1 MANSTGVKD
10 FYLTE
15 LSDLPE
21 VHMSLFAV
29 ILMTYLTT
37 LAGNGAI
44 LIATATDAHL
54 QTPMYFFLSNLSLL
68 DVLCPTVTVPKM
80 LQTFLSEDKR
90 ISFVG
95 CMLQLFFLIDVVG
108 TEIFLLA
115 VMAYDRYV
123 AICSPLHYTNIMS
136 KRLCAQLAAGT
147 WLTGFTNS
155 MIHTSL
161 TFTLSFCGPNKVNQY
176 YCDIPPMMALS
187 CSSTYLPELVLLLVA
202 GILGG
207 GAFLV
212 TLISYIYIIL
222 AILRMRSAEGRQK
235 AFSTCGSH
243 LTVVCLFYGT
253 TIATYVRPTSTY
265 SPKQDRIVS
274 MLYGILTPMIN
285 PMIYSLRN
293 KEVKKALVKAFNL
306 KGQPVI
312 KIMDQQNE
320 SIITEFIL
328 QGFTDNPKTQFL
340 LFMVFLSVYA
350 ITVLGNLGMILL
362 ICTQPQLH
370 KPMYYFLGNL
380 SFVDLCCSSTIA
392 PKMLSDLLS
401 ATKRISYSAC
411 ATQLFLFSTF
421 SDVAFLSLAV
431 MAYDRYVAICNPLLY
446 SNVMSKKTCQQLI
459 TVVYFTALLDSIIS
473 TYYTFRL
480 SFCNSNIINHF
491 FCDEPPLLILSCS
504 ERYITEI
511 VLFTICGF
519 FEAGSIGM
527 FLVSY
532 VSILATIL
540 KMRSAEGRSKA
551 FSTCASHLTAVGLL
565 HGTILYMYFRPS
577 SSYSMDQDKWAS
589 VFYTVVIPMLNP
601 LIYSLRNKEVKDALT
616 KSVGNLWEQVEVVAR
631 RPFAHLCVIYQLCP
645 FQDQEAVRY
654 SC

>member
-10 FYLTE
+10 FYLSE

-95 CMLQLFFLIDVVG
+95 CVLQLFFLIDVVG

-136 KRLCAQLAAGT
+136 KRLCAQLAVGT

-176 YCDIPPMMALS
+176 YCDIPPIMALS

-212 TLISYIYIIL
+212 TLISYIYIIS
-222 AILRMRSAEGRQK
+222 AILRMHSAEGRQK

-306 KGQPVI
+306 KW
-312 KIMDQQNE
+312 
-320 SIITEFIL
+320 
-328 QGFTDNPKTQFL
+328 
-340 LFMVFLSVYA
+340 VF
-350 ITVLGNLGMILL
+350 
-362 ICTQPQLH
+362 
-370 KPMYYFLGNL
+370 
-380 SFVDLCCSSTIA
+380 
-392 PKMLSDLLS
+392 
-401 ATKRISYSAC
+401 
-411 ATQLFLFSTF
+411 
-421 SDVAFLSLAV
+421 
-431 MAYDRYVAICNPLLY
+431 
-446 SNVMSKKTCQQLI
+446 
-459 TVVYFTALLDSIIS
+459 
-473 TYYTFRL
+473 
-480 SFCNSNIINHF
+480 
-491 FCDEPPLLILSCS
+491 
-504 ERYITEI
+504 
-511 VLFTICGF
+511 
-519 FEAGSIGM
+519 
-527 FLVSY
+527 
-532 VSILATIL
+532 
-540 KMRSAEGRSKA
+540 
-551 FSTCASHLTAVGLL
+551 
-565 HGTILYMYFRPS
+565 
-577 SSYSMDQDKWAS
+577 
-589 VFYTVVIPMLNP
+589 
-601 LIYSLRNKEVKDALT
+601 
-616 KSVGNLWEQVEVVAR
+616 
-631 RPFAHLCVIYQLCP
+631 
-645 FQDQEAVRY
+645 
-654 SC
+654 